1 MAYVYSHIPLPVQWL
16 QPQLISILLQT
27 LLNSMVIKLTHTHTH
42 ITVGAKYKNAST
54 DYTRNMRMYRVC
66 FMQ

>member
-27 LLNSMVIKLTHTHTH
+27 LLNSMVIKHAHTHTH
-42 ITVGAKYKNAST
+42 ITVGAKYKYAST